1 MKQDIKSI
9 YKFESIILLL
19 SILLLFIQNNIIKY
33 IISIIGLGIVL
44 IIAGLV
50 YKKKK
55 DTNFFRGSATRIM
68 LAVII
73 FYFIIIFLLGLILG
87 FGKTLFTLNPYRWLE
102 GLIPTLL
109 ITIISERL
117 RYIIIKNNLTEKKA
131 IYILTVLMIIFN
143 ILLISNIFT
152 LKNNYDIFVF
162 ICVTVLPIIA
172 QELLSTYLVCN
183 YGFRPL
189 IVYKLIMNLYIYI
202 LPIMTNLG
210 DYLQSAV
217 GIVMPF
223 TIYVVLVKYLKP
235 KEEANKWKDK
245 LTGINISFITIPAII
260 LLTIII
266 ILVSGIF
273 KYQMIAIASNSMVPV
288 YERGDAIIFEKIDN
302 KYLSDDDIIVFK
314 KDNILVAHR
323 IVKTKEVSSKLYF
336 YTKGDANN
344 AVDVEMVSEDEVLG
358 IVRRVVKYIGYP
370 TVWINELFRR

>member
-9 YKFESIILLL
+9 YKFESVILLL
-19 SILLLFIQNNIIKY
+19 SILLFFIQNNIIKY
-33 IISIIGLGIVL
+33 LLSIIGFGVL
-44 IIAGLV
+44 LFIANLV
-50 YKKKK
+50 YKKKR

-87 FGKTLFTLNPYRWLE
+87 FGKTLFSLNPYIWIE
-102 GLIPTLL
+102 GLFPTLV
-109 ITIISERL
+109 ITMISERL
-117 RYIIIKNNLTEKKA
+117 RYIIIKNNPTEKKA
-131 IYILTVLMIIFN
+131 IYTLTVLMIIFN
-143 ILLISNIFT
+143 ILLISNFFS
-152 LKNNYDIFVF
+152 LNNNYDIFVF

-183 YGFRPL
+183 YGFRPV
-189 IVYKLIMNLYIYI
+189 IVYKIIMNLYIYI
-202 LPIMTNLG
+202 LPIMTDLG
-210 DYLQSAV
+210 DYLQSAI
-217 GIVMPF
+217 GIIMPF

-235 KEEANKWKDK
+235 KEEENKRKDK
-245 LTGINISFITIPAII
+245 LTGINISFITIPIII

-273 KYQMIAIASNSMVPV
+273 KFQMIAIASNSMVPI
-288 YERGDAIIFEKIDN
+288 YERGDAIIFEKID
-302 KYLSDDDIIVFK
+302 KHYLENDDIIVFK
-314 KDNILVAHR
+314 KNDILVAHR

-344 AVDVEMVSEDEVLG
+344 SVDVEMVSEDEVLG